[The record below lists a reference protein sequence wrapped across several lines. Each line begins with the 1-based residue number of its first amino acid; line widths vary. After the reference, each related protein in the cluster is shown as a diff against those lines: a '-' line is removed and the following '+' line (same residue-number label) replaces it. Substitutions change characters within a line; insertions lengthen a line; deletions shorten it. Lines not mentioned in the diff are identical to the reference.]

1 MGPIDLI
8 AIDLDDTLLRD
19 DISISEYTKAVLRRA
34 QAAGVRVVIAT
45 GRMFQAARPW
55 GLAIGLGDMP
65 MIVYTGSMVAR
76 CASGEVL
83 STEPMDLGTAQAI
96 LDVGRARGWY
106 MQTYIDDVLCVPER
120 NERTRAYEKACGV
133 TARVLGEDFWTLTAP
148 PLKILIYEDD
158 PQVMAEAERATIPL
172 FEEKAGHVRSS
183 SHFLEWNRKGASKGR
198 ALAKLCAEWG
208 VPLSRVMTF
217 GNSENDVSMLS
228 LTPWSFAVANA
239 APEAKAAARHETAS
253 NNEDGVA
260 KAVAEYV
267 LGEK

>member
-1 MGPIDLI
+1 MAPIDLI

-19 DISISEYTKAVLRRA
+19 DISISDYTKDVLHRA
-34 QAAGVRVVIAT
+34 KPSGVAVVIAT

-55 GLAIGLGDMP
+55 GMALGLSDVP

-76 CASGEVL
+76 CQSGEVL
-83 STEPMDLGTAQAI
+83 GLEPMDIGTAQEI
-96 LDVGRARGWY
+96 LDVGREHGWY
-106 MQTYIDDVLCVPER
+106 MQTYIDDELYVPER

-133 TARVLGEDFWTLTAP
+133 TARVLGDDFWTLRKA
-148 PLKILIYEDD
+148 PLKVLIYEDD
-158 PQVMAEAERATIPL
+158 PAVMAEAERVTIPL
-172 FEEKAGHVRSS
+172 FESRAGHVRSS

-198 ALAKLCAEWG
+198 ALTRLCAERG
-208 VPLSRVMTF
+208 IALSRVMTF

-239 APEAKAAARHETAS
+239 APEAKAAARYETAS

-260 KAVAEYV
+260 KAVAKYV
-267 LGEK
+267 LGEE